1 VSRRLA
7 LAGVLLAAATVVP
20 AQAAAPV
27 LAPAAAPAAAP
38 KADELPPMLDP
49 PGEALLAPPFQN
61 RGREL
66 QERSGATNGLC
77 RTLDDLTSL
86 EEPRPDRVVEL
97 RRWVTKYYA
106 NLRLFDPSGRVT
118 DPESGDEVRLPKEV
132 VRAVDDERRAIF
144 AFQQRVAYAQQLLD
158 TDQIPKSELQERLDH
173 AFVTLANSSFDSAH
187 RTLLAAG
194 RRYC

>member
-1 VSRRLA
+1 V
-7 LAGVLLAAATVVP
+7 LAAAVLV
-20 AQAAAPV
+20 AASVAPV
-27 LAPAAAPAAAP
+27 QAAAPAAAP
-38 KADELPPMLDP
+38 PAAAKAEELPPMLDP

-77 RTLDDLTSL
+77 RTLDDLTEL
-86 EEPRPDRVVEL
+86 EEPRPDRYAEQFT
-97 RRWVTKYYA
+97 WVTKYYA

-132 VRAVDDERRAIF
+132 ARAVDEEKRAMYAYQKRIEYAKKLVDEE
-144 AFQQRVAYAQQLLD
+144 
-158 TDQIPKSELQERLDH
+158 QIPKSEMQARLDF
-173 AFVTLANSSFDSAH
+173 AFASLATSQFDIAH